1 MPHDHHHHQHSYESK
16 NIATAFWLNFSFT
29 LIEIVGGLLT
39 NSVAI
44 LADAVHDLGDS
55 LAIGF
60 AWAASKI
67 AGREANTHYSYGYR
81 RWSLLSALV
90 TGVVLVVGSIL
101 VLVAAIPRLWEPV
114 LPHAPGMIA
123 LAVLGVVVNGAAV
136 LKLKHGKTQNE
147 QVLSWHLLEDVLGWV
162 VVLVGSVLIYFTGWA
177 FLDPLLSIGFTLFI
191 LLNVWRSL
199 KRTIAL
205 FMQVT
210 PDAAMTAQVEQALVG
225 LPFVQS
231 AHHLHLWSLD
241 GEQHVLTV
249 HLRST
254 PMQTV
259 ASLVTTK
266 KTSVWCWRHIIS
278 RIRLSNSKAQ
288 RNYVEMTGMARCSM
302 LTTTTTTTTTMTM
315 TMTTTTTIKRLI
327 STQKARRRIG
337 IKGGSQ
343 RKMKQGAIAP
353 CFIHS
358 VGSRVN
364 LPDPG

>member
-1 MPHDHHHHQHSYESK
+1 MPHDHHHHHHESQ

-67 AGREANTHYSYGYR
+67 AGKEANRQYSYGYR

-90 TGVVLVVGSIL
+90 TGVVLVVGSVL
-101 VLVAAIPRLWEPV
+101 VLITAIPRLWEPV

-123 LAVLGVVVNGAAV
+123 LAVLGVLVNGAAV

-147 QVLSWHLLEDVLGWV
+147 QVLSWHLLEDVLGWA

-205 FMQVT
+205 FLQVT
-210 PDAAMTAQVEQALVG
+210 PDAALTTALEQALIA
-225 LPFVQS
+225 LPFVES

-249 HLRST
+249 HLRLKDNADSHQLSHYKEEVRLVLAPHQLAHT
-254 PMQTV
+254 TV
-259 ASLVTTK
+259 EFEGPAELCRDDKGSASVHAVHDHDHDHDHDHTHQGCDHQHGALDPH
-266 KTSVWCWRHIIS
+266 RH
-278 RIRLSNSKAQ
+278 
-288 RNYVEMTGMARCSM
+288 
-302 LTTTTTTTTTMTM
+302 
-315 TMTTTTTIKRLI
+315 
-327 STQKARRRIG
+327 
-337 IKGGSQ
+337 
-343 RKMKQGAIAP
+343 
-353 CFIHS
+353 
-358 VGSRVN
+358 
-364 LPDPG
+364 

>member
-1 MPHDHHHHQHSYESK
+1 MPHDHHHHSHQHSYESK

-60 AWAASKI
+60 AWMASKI
-67 AGREANTHYSYGYR
+67 AGREANTRYSYGYR

-249 HLRST
+249 HLRLDADADSRQLSHYKEEVRLVLAPYHLAHT
-254 PMQTV
+254 TV
-259 ASLVTTK
+259 EFEGPVEL
-266 KTSVWCWRHIIS
+266 CRDD
-278 RIRLSNSKAQ
+278 KAQ
-288 RNYVEMTGMARCSM
+288 D
-302 LTTTTTTTTTMTM
+302 
-315 TMTTTTTIKRLI
+315 
-327 STQKARRRIG
+327 
-337 IKGGSQ
+337 
-343 RKMKQGAIAP
+343 
-353 CFIHS
+353 IHHAGHDHDHDHDHQDCHQHS
-358 VGSRVN
+358 DAVTPHRH
-364 LPDPG
+364 

>member
-1 MPHDHHHHQHSYESK
+1 MPHDHHHHHHESQ

-60 AWAASKI
+60 AWVASKI
-67 AGREANTHYSYGYR
+67 AGKEANSRYSYGYR

-90 TGVVLVVGSIL
+90 TGVVLVVGSVL
-101 VLVAAIPRLWEPV
+101 VLITAIPRLWEPV

-123 LAVLGVVVNGAAV
+123 LAVLGVAVNGAAV
-136 LKLKHGKTQNE
+136 LKLKRGKTQNE
-147 QVLSWHLLEDVLGWV
+147 QVLSWHLLEDVLGWA
-162 VVLVGSVLIYFTGWA
+162 VVLIGSVLIYFTGWA

-205 FMQVT
+205 FLQVT
-210 PDAAMTAQVEQALVG
+210 PDAGLTAQLERELTA
-225 LPFVQS
+225 LPFVES

-249 HLRST
+249 HLRLKNDADSQQLNHYKEEVRT
-254 PMQTV
+254 VLAPHQLAHTTVEFEGPAELCRDDKKLATMQT
-259 ASLVTTK
+259 LHDHNHNHNHDHDHDHFHQG
-266 KTSVWCWRHIIS
+266 C
-278 RIRLSNSKAQ
+278 NQ
-288 RNYVEMTGMARCSM
+288 
-302 LTTTTTTTTTMTM
+302 
-315 TMTTTTTIKRLI
+315 
-327 STQKARRRIG
+327 Q
-337 IKGGSQ
+337 
-343 RKMKQGAIAP
+343 QGA
-353 CFIHS
+353 
-358 VGSRVN
+358 
-364 LPDPG
+364 LDPHRH